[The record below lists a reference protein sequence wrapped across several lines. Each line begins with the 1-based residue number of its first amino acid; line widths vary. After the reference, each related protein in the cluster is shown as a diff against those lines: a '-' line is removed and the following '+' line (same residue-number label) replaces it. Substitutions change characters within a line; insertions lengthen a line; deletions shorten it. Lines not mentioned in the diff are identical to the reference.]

1 MSTHRV
7 LDQVE
12 VAIRNSLHIPL
23 TGLAVIDG
31 DRVLSILERVRNTL
45 PEELKQARYLTQE
58 NQRIIREAQEKA
70 DAILAEAEEEAAR
83 RVAESEI
90 LKVAREQAEELT
102 RRAKRT
108 AREMREEAE
117 AYARDVLAGLECE
130 LDRLASIVRNG
141 KSKLERTPEEAEAE
155 TRVATLT
162 EIAV

>member
-12 VAIRNSLHIPL
+12 VAIRNALHIPL

-31 DRVLSILERVRNTL
+31 DRVLSILEKVRNTL

-108 AREMREEAE
+108 AKEMREEAE
-117 AYARDVLAGLECE
+117 AYARDVLAGLESE
-130 LDRLASIVRNG
+130 LDRLAAIVRNG
-141 KSKLERTPEEAEAE
+141 KSKLERTPEEAAAE
-155 TRVATLT
+155 TRMASLT